1 VSFAERLTAVHAR
14 IADAARRAHRD
25 VASVRLVA
33 VSKTQSVDAVREAV
47 AAGQA
52 LFGENRAQELVQKAD
67 AVAAEWHFIGHLQ
80 TNKVRQVVGR
90 AALIHG
96 VDSLALAEEIAR
108 RKGPPVLVQVNTS
121 GEKSKSGVDPSD
133 AIRFC
138 TEVAALCELRGL
150 MTIPAPTEDPE
161 ESRSAFRVLREL
173 AAEGHAKGLGTHELS
188 MGMSDD
194 FEVAIEEGATLVRL
208 GTILFGPRSSPVEP
222 PST

>member
-1 VSFAERLTAVHAR
+1 VSFAERLAGVHAR
-14 IADAARRAHRD
+14 IADAARRANRD
-25 VASVRLVA
+25 ASSVRLVA
-33 VSKTQSVDAVREAV
+33 VSKTQSVEAVREAV
-47 AAGQA
+47 AAGHA

-90 AALIHG
+90 ATLIHG

-108 RKGPPVLVQVNTS
+108 RKGPPVLVQVNSS
-121 GEKSKSGVDPSD
+121 GEASKSGVEPGD

-138 TEVAALCELRGL
+138 AEVAAICDLRGL
-150 MTIPAPTEDPE
+150 MTIPAPTEDP
-161 ESRSAFRVLREL
+161 RPAFRLLREL
-173 AAEGHAKGLGTHELS
+173 AAEGRAKGLGTHELS

-208 GTILFGPRSSPVEP
+208 GTILFGPRSSPP
-222 PST
+222 

>member
-1 VSFAERLTAVHAR
+1 MSFAERLAGVHAR
-14 IADAARRAHRD
+14 IADAARRANRD
-25 VASVRLVA
+25 ASSVRLVA
-33 VSKTQSVDAVREAV
+33 VSKTQSVEAVREAV
-47 AAGQA
+47 AAGHA

-90 AALIHG
+90 ATLIHG

-108 RKGPPVLVQVNTS
+108 RKGPPVLVQVNSS
-121 GEKSKSGVDPSD
+121 GEASKSGVEPGD

-138 TEVAALCELRGL
+138 AEVAAICDLRGL
-150 MTIPAPTEDPE
+150 MTIPAPTEDP
-161 ESRSAFRVLREL
+161 RPAFRLLREL
-173 AAEGHAKGLGTHELS
+173 AAEGRAKGLGTHELS

-208 GTILFGPRSSPVEP
+208 GTILFGPRSSPP
-222 PST
+222 

>member
-1 VSFAERLTAVHAR
+1 MSFAERLAAVQAR
-14 IADAARRAHRD
+14 IGAAARRANRD
-25 VASVRLVA
+25 AASIRLVA
-33 VSKTQSVDAVREAV
+33 VSKTQSVEAVREAV
-47 AAGQA
+47 AAGQV

-67 AVAAEWHFIGHLQ
+67 AVPAEWHFIGHLQ

-90 AALIHG
+90 ATLIHG
-96 VDSLALAEEIAR
+96 VDSLALAEEVAR

-121 GEKSKSGVDPSD
+121 GEASKAGVDPAD

-138 TEVAALCELRGL
+138 SEIAAICELRGL

-161 ESRSAFRVLREL
+161 RSRSAFRVLSEL
-173 AAEGHAKGLGTHELS
+173 AAEGRAKGLGTHELS

-208 GTILFGPRSSPVEP
+208 GTILFGPRSSPP
-222 PST
+222 

>member
-1 VSFAERLTAVHAR
+1 MSFAERLAAVRVR
-14 IADAARRAHRD
+14 IAAAARRVDRD
-25 VASVRLVA
+25 PASIRLVA
-33 VSKTQSVDAVREAV
+33 VSKTQSVDAVRAAV
-47 AAGQA
+47 AAGQM

-67 AVAAEWHFIGHLQ
+67 AIAAEWHFIGHLQ

-90 AALIHG
+90 ATLIHG
-96 VDSLALAEEIAR
+96 VDSIPLAEEIAR

-121 GEKSKSGVDPSD
+121 GEGSKSGVDPAD

-138 TEVAALCELRGL
+138 SDVAAICELRGL

-161 ESRSAFRVLREL
+161 GSRSAFRVLREL
-173 AAEGHAKGLGTHELS
+173 AAEGRAKGLGTHELS

-208 GTILFGPRSSPVEP
+208 GTVLFGPRS
-222 PST
+222 

>member
-1 VSFAERLTAVHAR
+1 VSFAERLAGVHAR
-14 IADAARRAHRD
+14 IAAAARRANRD
-25 VASVRLVA
+25 VATVRLVA
-33 VSKTQSVDAVREAV
+33 VSKTQTVDAVREAV

-52 LFGENRAQELVQKAD
+52 LFGENRAQELIQKAD
-67 AVAAEWHFIGHLQ
+67 AVPAEWHFIGHLQ

-90 AALIHG
+90 TTLIHG
-96 VDSLALAEEIAR
+96 VDSIALAEEIAR

-121 GEKSKSGVDPSD
+121 GEESKSGVDPAD

-150 MTIPAPTEDPE
+150 MTIPAPTEDP
-161 ESRSAFRVLREL
+161 RPAFRLLREL
-173 AAEGHAKGLGTHELS
+173 ATEGRAKGLPTHELS

-208 GTILFGPRSSPVEP
+208 GTILFGPRPSPV
-222 PST
+222 

>member
-1 VSFAERLTAVHAR
+1 VSFAERLAAVQVR
-14 IADAARRAHRD
+14 IADAARRANRD
-25 VASVRLVA
+25 VATVRLVA

-67 AVAAEWHFIGHLQ
+67 AVPAEWHFIGHLQ

-90 AALIHG
+90 ATLIHG

-121 GEKSKSGVDPSD
+121 GEDSKSGVDPAD

-138 TEVAALCELRGL
+138 SEVAALCDLRGL

-161 ESRSAFRVLREL
+161 GSRAL
-173 AAEGHAKGLGTHELS
+173 AAEGRANGLGTHELS

-194 FEVAIEEGATLVRL
+194 FEVAIHEGATLVRL
-208 GTILFGPRSSPVEP
+208 GTILFGPRSSPP
-222 PST
+222 

>member
-1 VSFAERLTAVHAR
+1 VSFAERLAGVHAR
-14 IADAARRAHRD
+14 IADAARRANRD
-25 VASVRLVA
+25 ASSVRLVA
-33 VSKTQSVDAVREAV
+33 VSKTQSVEAVREAV
-47 AAGQA
+47 AAGHA

-90 AALIHG
+90 ATLIHG

-121 GEKSKSGVDPSD
+121 GEASKSGVEPGD

-138 TEVAALCELRGL
+138 AEVAAICDLRGL
-150 MTIPAPTEDPE
+150 MTIPAPTEDP
-161 ESRSAFRVLREL
+161 RPAFRLLREL
-173 AAEGHAKGLGTHELS
+173 AAEGRAKGLGTHELS

-208 GTILFGPRSSPVEP
+208 GTILFGPRSSPP
-222 PST
+222 

>member
-1 VSFAERLTAVHAR
+1 MSFAERLAAVRVR
-14 IADAARRAHRD
+14 IAAAARRVDRD
-25 VASVRLVA
+25 PASIRLVA

-47 AAGQA
+47 AAGQM

-67 AVAAEWHFIGHLQ
+67 AIAAEWHFIGHLQ

-90 AALIHG
+90 ATLIHG
-96 VDSLALAEEIAR
+96 VDSRALAEEIAR

-121 GEKSKSGVDPSD
+121 GESSKSGVDPAD

-138 TEVAALCELRGL
+138 EEVAALCDLRGL
-150 MTIPAPTEDPE
+150 MTIPAPASDPE
-161 ESRSAFRVLREL
+161 DSRPAFRLLREL
-173 AAEGHAKGLGTHELS
+173 AEEARAKGLALEELS

-208 GTILFGPRSSPVEP
+208 GTVLFGPRS
-222 PST
+222 

>member
-1 VSFAERLTAVHAR
+1 MSFAERLAAVQAR
-14 IADAARRAHRD
+14 IADAARRANRD
-25 VASVRLVA
+25 AASIRLVA
-33 VSKTQSVDAVREAV
+33 VSKTQSVEAVREAV
-47 AAGQA
+47 AAGHV

-67 AVAAEWHFIGHLQ
+67 AVPAEWHFIGHLQ

-90 AALIHG
+90 ATLIHG

-121 GEKSKSGVDPSD
+121 GEASKSGVDPAD

-138 TEVAALCELRGL
+138 SEVAALCDLRGL

-161 ESRSAFRVLREL
+161 GSRAAFKALREL
-173 AAEGHAKGLGTHELS
+173 AAEGRAKGLGTHELS

-208 GTILFGPRSSPVEP
+208 GTILFGPRSSPAWAGA
-222 PST
+222 T

>member
-1 VSFAERLTAVHAR
+1 MSFAERLAGVQAR
-14 IADAARRAHRD
+14 IAAAARRANRD
-25 VASVRLVA
+25 AASIRLVA

-47 AAGQA
+47 AAGQV

-67 AVAAEWHFIGHLQ
+67 AVPAEWHFIGHLQ

-90 AALIHG
+90 ATLIHG
-96 VDSLALAEEIAR
+96 VDSIALAEEIAR

-121 GEKSKSGVDPSD
+121 GEQSKSGVDPAD

-138 TEVAALCELRGL
+138 TEVAALCDLRGL

-161 ESRSAFRVLREL
+161 GSRAAFRVLFEL
-173 AAEGHAKGLGTHELS
+173 AAEGRAKGLGTHELS

-194 FEVAIEEGATLVRL
+194 FEVAVEEGATLVRL
-208 GTILFGPRSSPVEP
+208 GTILFGPRMSPP
-222 PST
+222 

>member
-1 VSFAERLTAVHAR
+1 MTFADRLAVVQAR
-14 IADAARRAHRD
+14 IADAARRANRD
-25 VASVRLVA
+25 PASVRLVA
-33 VSKTQSVDAVREAV
+33 VSKTQPVEAVHEAV
-47 AAGQA
+47 AAGQK

-67 AVAAEWHFIGHLQ
+67 AVPAEWHFIGHLQ

-90 AALIHG
+90 ATLIHG

-121 GEKSKSGVDPSD
+121 GEESKSGVDPAE

-138 TEVAALCELRGL
+138 TEVAGVCELRGL

-161 ESRSAFRVLREL
+161 GSRSAFRALREL
-173 AAEGHAKGLGTHELS
+173 AAEGRAKGLGTQELS

-208 GTILFGPRSSPVEP
+208 GTILFGARSSPP
-222 PST
+222 